1 MRGGTGH
8 GARFPNVP
16 IQPFHWVMT
25 DPNQRPTRLTRN
37 APAPPGAEAWRSAA
51 RDMLRRREAAASRPG
66 ALGRSTPSPT
76 FLEQATCVSFQM
88 DGLPL
93 SAGEFKAAVARTG
106 GACRTRST
114 QRARNH
120 VAILRRIES
129 LVRRGQ
135 PLQSGDVVRWYTSIA
150 CGLSAGGIADG
161 TLGRIDRIVSAV
173 NSPRLRFWPA
183 VKEVAELHV
192 NLLSDPFVPGFNGIL
207 ARLLLRYHMGR
218 CGLPAV
224 VFDPATDPAL
234 AASVTKLEPRLLELI
249 VKSYDGNAT

>member
-1 MRGGTGH
+1 
-8 GARFPNVP
+8 
-16 IQPFHWVMT
+16 MT
-25 DPNQRPTRLTRN
+25 DPNERPTRLTRS
-37 APAPPGAEAWRSAA
+37 AAAPPGAEAWRTAA
-51 RDMLRRREAAASRPG
+51 REMLRRREAAASRPG
-66 ALGRSTPSPT
+66 ALDRSAPTPT
-76 FLEQATCVSFQM
+76 LLEEATCASFQM

-93 SAGEFKAAVARTG
+93 SAGEFKAAVARG
-106 GACRTRST
+106 GHACRTRST

-120 VAILRRIES
+120 VAILRRIQS

-183 VKEVAELHV
+183 VKEVAALHV

-207 ARLLLRYHMGR
+207 ARLLLQYHMGR
-218 CGLPAV
+218 CGLPAI
-224 VFDPATDPAL
+224 VFDPATDPPRTV
-234 AASVTKLEPRLLELI
+234 SVAKLEPRLLELI
-249 VKSYDGNAT
+249 MKSYDGNGT